1 MQAKS
6 RRPKMQNTIGEGC
19 PLALIGG
26 PCVIES
32 EAFTVKKAEGI
43 RQVCDRLHIPFRFKS
58 SFDKANRTSIA
69 SCAIAWPRPSPTRR
83 AVFATLPLTVP
94 QRT

>member
-43 RQVCDRLHIPFRFKS
+43 RQVWIGCTFRLGLSLP
-58 SFDKANRTSIA
+58 SIK
-69 SCAIAWPRPSPTRR
+69 R
-83 AVFATLPLTVP
+83 TVP
-94 QRT
+94 QSPHL